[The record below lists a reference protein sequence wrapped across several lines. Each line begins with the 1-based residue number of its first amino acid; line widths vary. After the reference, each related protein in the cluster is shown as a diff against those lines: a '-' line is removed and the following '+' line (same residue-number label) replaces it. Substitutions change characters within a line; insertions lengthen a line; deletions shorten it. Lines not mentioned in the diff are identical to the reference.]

1 MRIIGLLLAVLITG
15 CQTAG
20 QEYYQA
26 VQQIAIAQSQA
37 QQAKSEALSKIAASG
52 DSSAA
57 GSAVMALAL
66 MQSPQTQVI
75 PQQSAALE
83 WSKAVL
89 PVVGRLGAMWISSDA
104 QKTTA
109 RHAMTSNLARIEQ
122 EGNKTTALYEM
133 LGSNNDNMMNLGL
146 GGMATANSISSN
158 AFDAMNIAG
167 QQSIDLGLG
176 LGLASIN
183 NGGSGGVVG
192 DNSDVLDALSN
203 LQFPDWTSN
212 FQEILTAIGGI
223 VIPNYDSQLDEILTQ
238 IENSNTVW
246 IAGVNCIN
254 AATGSGVISVGSSG
268 STMPVC
274 PTS

>member
-1 MRIIGLLLAVLITG
+1 MRIIGLLMAVLITG

-26 VQQIAIAQSQA
+26 VERVAIAQAEA
-37 QQAKSEALSKIAASG
+37 QQAKSEALAQIAASG
-52 DSSAA
+52 DNSAA

-66 MQSPQTQVI
+66 MQAPNTQVI

-89 PVVGRLGAMWISSDA
+89 PVVGSLGAMWISSDA

-133 LGSNNDNMMNLGL
+133 LGSNNENMLNLGL
-146 GGMATANSISSN
+146 GSYEAI
-158 AFDAMNIAG
+158 NIAG
-167 QQSIDLGLG
+167 QQSVDLGLG

-183 NGGSGGVVG
+183 GGSGG
-192 DNSDVLDALSN
+192 DNSAVLDALSN
-203 LQFPDWTSN
+203 LNFPDYSTN
-212 FQEILTAIGGI
+212 FNEIMDAIGGI
-223 VIPNYDSQLDEILTQ
+223 TVPDYSTKLDDIISRLNAGVT
-238 IENSNTVW
+238 TWV
-246 IAGVNCIN
+246 AGVNCIGN
-254 AATGSGVISVGSSG
+254 QGGGVISVGSST
-268 STMPVC
+268 STLPVC
-274 PTS
+274 PN

>member
-1 MRIIGLLLAVLITG
+1 MRIIGLILAVLITG

-20 QEYYQA
+20 QEYYA
-26 VQQIAIAQSQA
+26 AIQQIAIAQSQA

-66 MQSPQTQVI
+66 MQSPNTQVI

-89 PVVGRLGAMWISSDA
+89 PVVGSLGAMWISSDA

-133 LGSNNDNMMNLGL
+133 LGSNNENMLNLGL
-146 GGMATANSISSN
+146 GSYEAINV
-158 AFDAMNIAG
+158 AG
-167 QQSIDLGLG
+167 QQSVDLGLG

-183 NGGSGGVVG
+183 GSAGGGG
-192 DNSDVLDALSN
+192 DNSAVLDAIN
-203 LQFPDWTSN
+203 NINYASN
-212 FQEILTAIGGI
+212 FQSILDAIGGI
-223 VIPNYDSQLDEILTQ
+223 TIPNYDSELDAILNK
-238 IENSNTVW
+238 IEDANTIWV
-246 IAGVNCIN
+246 AGVNCVN
-254 AATGSGVISVGSSG
+254 NQSSGVIGVGG
-268 STMPVC
+268 VNTELPVC
-274 PTS
+274 PSAN

>member
-1 MRIIGLLLAVLITG
+1 MKIVGLILVVFLVG

-26 VQQIAIAQSQA
+26 VERIAIAQSAA

-66 MQSPQTQVI
+66 MQSPNTQVI

-89 PVVGRLGAMWISSDA
+89 PVVGSLGAMWISSDA

-122 EGNKTTALYEM
+122 EGNKTAALYEL
-133 LGSNNDNMMNLGL
+133 LGNNNDNMLDLGL
-146 GGMATANSISSN
+146 GGFEAVNE
-158 AFDAMNIAG
+158 AG
-167 QQSIDLGLG
+167 AQSVELGLG

-183 NGGSGGVVG
+183 GGSGGG
-192 DNSDVLDALSN
+192 DNSAVLDALNN
-203 LQFPDWTSN
+203 LQFPDWTTN
-212 FQEILTAIGGI
+212 FNNLLNKINGLD
-223 VIPNYDSQLDEILTQ
+223 IPNYDSQLQDILEQ
-238 IENSNTVW
+238 LNNSNTVW
-246 IAGVNCIN
+246 VAGVNCIN
-254 AATGSGVISVGSSG
+254 AQTGAGVISVGSSS
-268 STMPVC
+268 STLPIC
-274 PTS
+274 PTL

>member
-1 MRIIGLLLAVLITG
+1 MRIIGLVLAVLITG

-26 VQQIAIAQSQA
+26 VERIAIAQSQA

-66 MQSPQTQVI
+66 MQAPNTQVI

-89 PVVGRLGAMWISSDA
+89 PVVGSLGAMWISSDA

-122 EGNKTTALYEM
+122 EGNKTTALYDM
-133 LGSNNDNMMNLGL
+133 LGSNNENMLNLGL
-146 GGMATANSISSN
+146 GSYEAI
-158 AFDAMNIAG
+158 NIAG
-167 QQSIDLGLG
+167 QQAVDLGLG

-183 NGGSGGVVG
+183 GGSGG
-192 DNSDVLDALSN
+192 DNAAVLDAINNMSYPN
-203 LQFPDWTSN
+203 YTSN
-212 FQEILTAIGGI
+212 FQSILDAIGGI
-223 VIPNYDSQLDEILTQ
+223 TIPNYDTQLDNILNQ
-238 IENSNTVW
+238 LNLSNTVW
-246 IAGVNCIN
+246 VAGVNCISPQS
-254 AATGSGVISVGSSG
+254 GGVIAVGG
-268 STMPVC
+268 INSTLPVC
-274 PTS
+274 PTN

>member
-1 MRIIGLLLAVLITG
+1 MKILALVLSIFLVG

-20 QEYYQA
+20 MEYYQA
-26 VQQIAIAQSQA
+26 IERVAVAQAEA
-37 QQAKSEALSKIAASG
+37 QQAKSEALAKIAASG
-52 DSSAA
+52 DNSAA

-66 MQSPQTQVI
+66 MQSPNTQVI

-89 PVVGRLGAMWISSDA
+89 PVVGSLGAMWISSDA

-133 LGSNNDNMMNLGL
+133 LGSNNDNMLNLGL
-146 GGMATANSISSN
+146 GG
-158 AFDAMNIAG
+158 FDAVNEAG
-167 QQSIDLGLG
+167 AQSVELGLG

-183 NGGSGGVVG
+183 GGSGG
-192 DNSDVLDALSN
+192 DNSAVLDALNN

-212 FQEILTAIGGI
+212 FNNLLNKINGLD
-223 VIPNYDSQLDEILTQ
+223 IPNYDSQLQDILDQ
-238 IENSNTVW
+238 LNNSNTVW

-254 AATGSGVISVGSSG
+254 AQSGGVITVGG
-268 STMPVC
+268 INSTLPVC
-274 PTS
+274 PTL

>member
-1 MRIIGLLLAVLITG
+1 MKFLGLLLIVFITG

-20 QEYYQA
+20 MEYYQA
-26 VQQIAIAQSQA
+26 VEKIAIAQSQA

-52 DSSAA
+52 DNSAA

-66 MQSPQTQVI
+66 MQSPNMQVI

-89 PVVGRLGAMWISSDA
+89 PVVGSLGAMWISSDA

-133 LGSNNDNMMNLGL
+133 LGSNNDNMLNLGL
-146 GGMATANSISSN
+146 GSY
-158 AFDAMNIAG
+158 DAINVAG
-167 QQSIDLGLG
+167 QQSVDLGLG

-183 NGGSGGVVG
+183 SVSGST
-192 DNSDVLDALSN
+192 DNSAVLDALGN
-203 LQFPDWTSN
+203 LQFPNYTSN
-212 FQEILTAIGGI
+212 FQSILDAIGGI
-223 VIPNYDSQLDEILTQ
+223 SIPNYDAQLDSILTQ
-238 IENSNTVW
+238 VTNSNTVW
-246 IAGVNCIN
+246 IAGVNCVN
-254 AATGSGVISVGSSG
+254 NQTSGVIGVGG
-268 STMPVC
+268 ANTALPVC
-274 PTS
+274 PN

>member
-89 PVVGRLGAMWISSDA
+89 PVVGSLGAMWISSDA

-133 LGSNNDNMMNLGL
+133 LGSNNENMLNLGL
-146 GGMATANSISSN
+146 GSYEAINV
-158 AFDAMNIAG
+158 AG
-167 QQSIDLGLG
+167 QQSVDLGLG

-183 NGGSGGVVG
+183 GSTGGG
-192 DNSDVLDALSN
+192 DNSAVLDALSN
-203 LQFPDWTSN
+203 LKFPDYSGN
-212 FQEILTAIGGI
+212 FQSILEAIGGI
-223 VIPNYDSQLDEILTQ
+223 TVPNYDTQLDNILSKIQ
-238 IENSNTVW
+238 DANTVW
-246 IAGVNCIN
+246 VAGVNCVN
-254 AATGSGVISVGSSG
+254 NQSSGVIGVGG
-268 STMPVC
+268 VNTELPVC
-274 PTS
+274 PSTN

>member
-1 MRIIGLLLAVLITG
+1 MKILALVLSIFLVG

-20 QEYYQA
+20 MEYYQA
-26 VQQIAIAQSQA
+26 VEKIAIAQSQA

-66 MQSPQTQVI
+66 MQSPNMQVI

-89 PVVGRLGAMWISSDA
+89 PVVGSLGAMWISSDA

-133 LGSNNDNMMNLGL
+133 LGSNNDNMLNLGL
-146 GGMATANSISSN
+146 GG
-158 AFDAMNIAG
+158 FDAINEAG
-167 QQSIDLGLG
+167 AQSVELGLG

-183 NGGSGGVVG
+183 GGSGG
-192 DNSDVLDALSN
+192 DNSAVLDALEN
-203 LQFPDWTSN
+203 LSFPNYSSS
-212 FQEILTAIGGI
+212 FQEIMDAIGGI
-223 VIPNYDSQLDEILTQ
+223 SVPNYSSKLDEIISRLNAGVT
-238 IENSNTVW
+238 TWV
-246 IAGVNCIN
+246 AGVNCVN
-254 AATGSGVISVGSSG
+254 NQSSGVIGVGG
-268 STMPVC
+268 IGTDLPVC
-274 PTS
+274 PSTD

>member
-1 MRIIGLLLAVLITG
+1 MRIIGLLLAVFITG

-26 VQQIAIAQSQA
+26 VERVAIAQAEA
-37 QQAKSEALSKIAASG
+37 QQAKSEALAQIAASG
-52 DSSAA
+52 DNSAA

-66 MQSPQTQVI
+66 MQAPNTQVI

-89 PVVGRLGAMWISSDA
+89 PVVGSLGAMWISSDA

-133 LGSNNDNMMNLGL
+133 LGSNNDNMLNLGL
-146 GGMATANSISSN
+146 GSY
-158 AFDAMNIAG
+158 DAINVSG
-167 QQSIDLGLG
+167 QQSVDLGLG

-183 NGGSGGVVG
+183 GSTGGG
-192 DNSDVLDALSN
+192 DNSAVLDAINNINYS
-203 LQFPDWTSN
+203 SN
-212 FQEILTAIGGI
+212 FQNILDAIGGI
-223 VIPNYDSQLDEILTQ
+223 TVPNYDTQLDNILEK
-238 IENSNTVW
+238 IELSNTVW
-246 IAGVNCIN
+246 VAGVNCVNN
-254 AATGSGVISVGSSG
+254 ATNGVIGVGG
-268 STMPVC
+268 ANTALPVC
-274 PTS
+274 PTL

>member
-1 MRIIGLLLAVLITG
+1 MKLLGLLLIVFITG

-26 VQQIAIAQSQA
+26 VERIAIAQSAA

-66 MQSPQTQVI
+66 MQSPNTQVI

-89 PVVGRLGAMWISSDA
+89 PVVGSLGAMWISSDA

-122 EGNKTTALYEM
+122 EGNKTAALYEL
-133 LGSNNDNMMNLGL
+133 LGNNNDNMLDLGL
-146 GGMATANSISSN
+146 GGFEAVNE
-158 AFDAMNIAG
+158 AG
-167 QQSIDLGLG
+167 AQSVELGLG

-183 NGGSGGVVG
+183 GGSGGG
-192 DNSDVLDALSN
+192 DNSAVLDALNN
-203 LQFPDWTSN
+203 LQFPDWTTN
-212 FQEILTAIGGI
+212 FNNLLNKINGLD
-223 VIPNYDSQLDEILTQ
+223 IPNYDSQLQDILEQ
-238 IENSNTVW
+238 LNNSNTVW
-246 IAGVNCIN
+246 VAGVNCIN
-254 AATGSGVISVGSSG
+254 AQTGAGVISVGSSS
-268 STMPVC
+268 STLPIC
-274 PTS
+274 PTL

>member
-1 MRIIGLLLAVLITG
+1 MRIIGLLMAVLITG

-26 VQQIAIAQSQA
+26 VERVAIAQAEA
-37 QQAKSEALSKIAASG
+37 QQAKSEALAQIAASG
-52 DSSAA
+52 DNSAA

-66 MQSPQTQVI
+66 MQAPNTQVI

-89 PVVGRLGAMWISSDA
+89 PVVGSLGAMWISSDA

-133 LGSNNDNMMNLGL
+133 LGNNNENMLNLGL
-146 GGMATANSISSN
+146 GSYEAINV
-158 AFDAMNIAG
+158 AG
-167 QQSIDLGLG
+167 QQSVDLGLG

-183 NGGSGGVVG
+183 GSAGGGG
-192 DNSDVLDALSN
+192 DNSAVLEAINN
-203 LQFPDWTSN
+203 LNFNSN
-212 FQEILTAIGGI
+212 FQSILDAIGGI
-223 VIPNYDSQLDEILTQ
+223 SIPNYDTQLDNILNKIQ
-238 IENSNTVW
+238 DANTIWV
-246 IAGVNCIN
+246 AGVNCVNN
-254 AATGSGVISVGSSG
+254 ATNGVIGVGG
-268 STMPVC
+268 ANTALPVC
-274 PTS
+274 PSTD

>member
-1 MRIIGLLLAVLITG
+1 MKILALVLSIFLVG

-20 QEYYQA
+20 MEYYQA
-26 VQQIAIAQSQA
+26 VERVAIAQAEA

-66 MQSPQTQVI
+66 MQAPNTQVI

-89 PVVGRLGAMWISSDA
+89 PVVGSLGAMWISSDA

-133 LGSNNDNMMNLGL
+133 LGNNNENMLNLGL
-146 GGMATANSISSN
+146 GSYEAINV
-158 AFDAMNIAG
+158 AG
-167 QQSIDLGLG
+167 QQSVDLGLG

-183 NGGSGGVVG
+183 GSAGGGG
-192 DNSDVLDALSN
+192 DNSAVLEAINN
-203 LQFPDWTSN
+203 LNFNSN
-212 FQEILTAIGGI
+212 FQSILDAIGGI
-223 VIPNYDSQLDEILTQ
+223 SIPNYDTQLDNILNKIQ
-238 IENSNTVW
+238 DANTIWV
-246 IAGVNCIN
+246 AGVNCVNN
-254 AATGSGVISVGSSG
+254 ATNGVIGVGG
-268 STMPVC
+268 ANTALPVC
-274 PTS
+274 PSTD

>member
-1 MRIIGLLLAVLITG
+1 MKFLGLLLIVFITG

-20 QEYYQA
+20 MEYYHA
-26 VQQIAIAQSQA
+26 VEKIAIAQSQA
-37 QQAKSEALSKIAASG
+37 QQAKSEALSKIASSG

-66 MQSPQTQVI
+66 MQSPNMQVI

-89 PVVGRLGAMWISSDA
+89 PVVGSLGAMWISSDA

-133 LGSNNDNMMNLGL
+133 LGSNNDNMLNLGL
-146 GGMATANSISSN
+146 GG
-158 AFDAMNIAG
+158 FDAVNEAG
-167 QQSIDLGLG
+167 AQSVELGLG

-183 NGGSGGVVG
+183 GGSGG
-192 DNSDVLDALSN
+192 DNSNVLEAIN
-203 LQFPDWTSN
+203 NINYTSN
-212 FQEILTAIGGI
+212 FQSILNAIGDI
-223 VIPNYDSQLDEILTQ
+223 SVPNYDSKLEEILTQ
-238 IENSNTVW
+238 LNNSNTVW
-246 IAGVNCIN
+246 IAGVNCVN
-254 AATGSGVISVGSSG
+254 STNNGVIGVGG
-268 STMPVC
+268 INTALPVC
-274 PTS
+274 PK

>member
-1 MRIIGLLLAVLITG
+1 MKIVGLILIVFLVG

-26 VQQIAIAQSQA
+26 VERIAIAQSAA

-66 MQSPQTQVI
+66 MQSPNTQVI

-89 PVVGRLGAMWISSDA
+89 PVVGSLGAMWISSDA

-122 EGNKTTALYEM
+122 EGNKTTALYEL
-133 LGSNNDNMMNLGL
+133 LGNNNDNMLDLGL
-146 GGMATANSISSN
+146 GG
-158 AFDAMNIAG
+158 FDAVNEAG
-167 QQSIDLGLG
+167 AQSVELGLG

-183 NGGSGGVVG
+183 GGSGGG
-192 DNSDVLDALSN
+192 DNAAVLDALNN
-203 LQFPDWTSN
+203 LQFPDWTTN
-212 FQEILTAIGGI
+212 FNNLLNKINGLD
-223 VIPNYDSQLDEILTQ
+223 IPNYDSQLQDIIDQLN
-238 IENSNTVW
+238 NSNTVW

-254 AATGSGVISVGSSG
+254 AQSGGVITVGG
-268 STMPVC
+268 INSTLPVC
-274 PTS
+274 PTL

>member
-1 MRIIGLLLAVLITG
+1 MRIIGLILVVFLTG

-26 VQQIAIAQSQA
+26 VERIAIAQSAA

-66 MQSPQTQVI
+66 MQSPNTQVI

-89 PVVGRLGAMWISSDA
+89 PVVGSLGAMWISSDA

-122 EGNKTTALYEM
+122 EGNKTAALYEL
-133 LGSNNDNMMNLGL
+133 LGNNNDNMLDLGL
-146 GGMATANSISSN
+146 GG
-158 AFDAMNIAG
+158 FDAVNEAG
-167 QQSIDLGLG
+167 AQSVELGLG

-183 NGGSGGVVG
+183 GGSGGN
-192 DNSDVLDALSN
+192 NSAVLDALNN

-212 FQEILTAIGGI
+212 FNNLLNKINGLD
-223 VIPNYDSQLDEILTQ
+223 IPNYDSQLQDIIDQLN
-238 IENSNTVW
+238 NSNTVW

-254 AATGSGVISVGSSG
+254 AQTGAGVISVGSSS
-268 STMPVC
+268 STLPVC
-274 PTS
+274 PTL

>member
-1 MRIIGLLLAVLITG
+1 MKILALVLSIFLVG

-20 QEYYQA
+20 MEYYQA
-26 VQQIAIAQSQA
+26 VERIAIAQSAA

-66 MQSPQTQVI
+66 MQAPNTQVI

-89 PVVGRLGAMWISSDA
+89 PVVGSLGAMWISSDA

-122 EGNKTTALYEM
+122 EGRKTTALYEM
-133 LGSNNDNMMNLGL
+133 LGSNNENMLSLGL
-146 GGMATANSISSN
+146 GG
-158 AFDAMNIAG
+158 FDAVNEAG
-167 QQSIDLGLG
+167 AQSVELGLG

-183 NGGSGGVVG
+183 GGSGGN
-192 DNSDVLDALSN
+192 NSAVLDALNN

-212 FQEILTAIGGI
+212 FNNLLNKINGLD
-223 VIPNYDSQLDEILTQ
+223 IPNYDSQLQDILEQ
-238 IENSNTVW
+238 LNNSNTVW

-254 AATGSGVISVGSSG
+254 AQSGGVITVGG
-268 STMPVC
+268 INSTLPVC
-274 PTS
+274 PTL

>member
-1 MRIIGLLLAVLITG
+1 MKFLGLLLIVFITG

-20 QEYYQA
+20 MEYYQA
-26 VQQIAIAQSQA
+26 VEKIAIAQSQA

-52 DSSAA
+52 DNSAA

-66 MQSPQTQVI
+66 MQSPNMQVI

-89 PVVGRLGAMWISSDA
+89 PVVGSLGAMWISSDA

-133 LGSNNDNMMNLGL
+133 LGSNNDNMLNLGL
-146 GGMATANSISSN
+146 GSY
-158 AFDAMNIAG
+158 DAINVAG
-167 QQSIDLGLG
+167 QQSVDLGLG

-183 NGGSGGVVG
+183 SVSGST
-192 DNSDVLDALSN
+192 DNSAVLDALGN
-203 LQFPDWTSN
+203 LQFPNYTSN
-212 FQEILTAIGGI
+212 FQSILDAIGGI
-223 VIPNYDSQLDEILTQ
+223 SIPNYDAQLDSILTQ
-238 IENSNTVW
+238 VTNSNTVW
-246 IAGVNCIN
+246 IAGVNCVNN
-254 AATGSGVISVGSSG
+254 ATSGVIGVGGIG
-268 STMPVC
+268 SDLPVC
-274 PTS
+274 PN